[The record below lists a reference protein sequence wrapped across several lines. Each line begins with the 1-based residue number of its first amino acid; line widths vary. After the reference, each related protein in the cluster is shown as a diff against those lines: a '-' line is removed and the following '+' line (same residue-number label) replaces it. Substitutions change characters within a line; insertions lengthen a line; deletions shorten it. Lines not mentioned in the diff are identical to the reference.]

1 MFNVKYMIG
10 SRLEK
15 YTMKRKEEVLMVELE
30 TNSGES
36 DTVVIYSGFS
46 SSLVRPT
53 SFDPD
58 IPVIEAD
65 AKIISIDRL
74 ASPYNPENPT
84 YIKTGLTLSDM
95 EQLLAEAGV

>member
-1 MFNVKYMIG
+1 MIA

-15 YTMKRKEEVLMVELE
+15 YTIKRKEEVLMVEVE
-30 TNSGES
+30 TSSGES

-58 IPVIEAD
+58 VPVIEDD

-84 YIKTGLTLSDM
+84 YIQTGLTLSEM
-95 EQLLAEAGV
+95 EILLSETGV